1 MRIDQSIVNR
11 DGPKPEGRRGISFFM
26 EDNSTILIKKVSIV
40 ILEQPDIL
48 QFTRIDLIFR
58 TNEHVRGDYK

>member
-1 MRIDQSIVNR
+1 M
-11 DGPKPEGRRGISFFM
+11 PKGQRGISFLM

-48 QFTRIDLIFR
+48 QITRIDLIFR
-58 TNEHVRGDYK
+58 TNEHVRGD

>member
-1 MRIDQSIVNR
+1 MERGVIDQFIVSR
-11 DGPKPEGRRGISFFM
+11 DAPKPEGQRDIPFFV

-48 QFTRIDLIFR
+48 QDTRIDFIFR
-58 TNEHVRGDYK
+58 TK

>member
-1 MRIDQSIVNR
+1 M
-11 DGPKPEGRRGISFFM
+11 GHLFFV
-26 EDNSTILIKKVSIV
+26 ENNSTILIKKVSIV

-48 QFTRIDLIFR
+48 QDTRIDLIFR